1 MPVPGAQI
9 IQFGRLRRP
18 AIDCSCPWV
27 TDLRP
32 AAVPPAL
39 PGGQGSW
46 VLRRRGWAGMYAAQ
60 ISVRWRRDSPGAQ
73 GGLGAVGGLQ
83 LVEDA

>member
-1 MPVPGAQI
+1 MLVAGAQI

-46 VLRRRGWAGMYAAQ
+46 VLLRLALTGSVLWCD
-60 ISVRWRRDSPGAQ
+60 SVRWR
-73 GGLGAVGGLQ
+73 
-83 LVEDA
+83 